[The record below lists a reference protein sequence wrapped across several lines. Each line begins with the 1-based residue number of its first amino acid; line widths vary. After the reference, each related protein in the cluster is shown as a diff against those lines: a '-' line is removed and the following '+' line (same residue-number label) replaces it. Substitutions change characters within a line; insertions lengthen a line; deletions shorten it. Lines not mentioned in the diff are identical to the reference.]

1 MKFIILWTISLTKQS
16 EVFMTLV
23 KSTGNKKVNLDFN
36 KEFIN
41 TFSQKIQ
48 SSDIT
53 FINQTLKDLHESD
66 VANLIENLSNE
77 TRIKLI
83 ELEEFKIDPDIFI
96 ELNESIQSEVLQLL
110 SSEAIINIVKRLESD
125 DSIKILENLET
136 NKKKLVLEKLPPKD
150 KFLLEEGLS
159 YPEDSAARI
168 MQREFTAVPSNWSVG
183 QTIDYLRE
191 NKDLPKEFLEIF
203 IVDNDFKPVG
213 TVPSSRVLRTSRDSK
228 MNSIM
233 TEMPVLISVNMDKEE
248 VGHTFENYNLVSA
261 GVVNKEN
268 KLVGMITAD
277 DVVTVV
283 QEEAEEDALRLAGV
297 GDEEITDSVVIK
309 TKRRFNW
316 LLLNLFTALLATWV
330 ISNFGASIEQMV
342 ALAFLM
348 PIVASM
354 GGNAGMQ
361 TLAVTIRA
369 IAKKELS
376 ASNFNRVVGKEFIIG
391 VLNGVI
397 FAIIT
402 ALIVHF
408 WFKEISLSLL
418 IGVSMILNMIVAGLF
433 GILVPV
439 SLKKMNIDPALAS
452 SVFVTTITDVI
463 GFLSFLGLGSY
474 YFLN

>member
-1 MKFIILWTISLTKQS
+1 
-16 EVFMTLV
+16 MTLP
-23 KSTGNKKVNLDFN
+23 KSTETKKVNLDFN

-41 TFSQKIQ
+41 TFTQNIESRNVE
-48 SSDIT
+48 
-53 FINQTLKDLHESD
+53 FINQTLKNLHEAD
-66 VANLIENLSNE
+66 VANLIENLNPD
-77 TRIKLI
+77 TRTKLI
-83 ELEEFKIDPDIFI
+83 EIESFNIEPEIFI
-96 ELNESIQSEVLQLL
+96 ELNESVQSEVLQLL
-110 SSEAIINIVKRLESD
+110 SIESLAKIIKRLESD
-125 DSIKILENLET
+125 NAIKILENISKDRKE
-136 NKKKLVLEKLPPKD
+136 KVLEKLPPKD
-150 KFLLEEGLS
+150 KFLLQEGLS

-168 MQREFTAVPSNWSVG
+168 MQREFTAVPSNWTVG

-191 NKDLPKEFLEIF
+191 EKDLPEEFLEIF
-203 IVDNDFKPVG
+203 IVDNDFKPIG
-213 TVPSSRVLRTSRDSK
+213 TVPSSRVLRTSRDLK

-233 TEMPVLISVNMDKEE
+233 LAMPVLISVNMDKEE
-248 VGHTFENYNLVSA
+248 VGLTFENYNLVSA

-283 QEEAEEDALRLAGV
+283 QEEAEEDALLLAGV
-297 GDEEITDSVVIK
+297 GDEEITDSVMLK

-369 IAKKELS
+369 IATKELS
-376 ASNFNRVVGKEFIIG
+376 KSNFNRVVGKEFLIG
-391 VLNGVI
+391 ILNGII
-397 FAIIT
+397 FAVIT
-402 ALIVHF
+402 AVIVQL
-408 WFKEISLSLL
+408 WFKEIYLSLL
-418 IGVSMILNMIVAGLF
+418 IGISMTLNMIVAGLF

-439 SLKKMNIDPALAS
+439 SLKKLNIDPALAS

-474 YFLN
+474 YLLN

>member
-1 MKFIILWTISLTKQS
+1 
-16 EVFMTLV
+16 MTLL

-41 TFSQKIQ
+41 TFSEKII
-48 SSDIT
+48 SRDIG

-66 VANLIENLSNE
+66 VANLIENLNNE

-83 ELEEFKIDPDIFI
+83 ELEEFSLDPEIFI

-110 SSEAIINIVKRLESD
+110 SIDSIIKIIKRLESD
-125 DSIKILENLET
+125 DSIKILENLEKE
-136 NKKKLVLEKLPPKD
+136 KKEAILEKLPPKD

-168 MQREFTAVPSNWSVG
+168 MQREFTAVPNNWSVG

-203 IVDNDFKPVG
+203 IVDNEFKPVG
-213 TVPSSRVLRTSRDSK
+213 TVPSSRVLRTPRDLK
-228 MNSIM
+228 MSSIM
-233 TEMPVLISVNMDKEE
+233 IEMPVLISVNMDKEE
-248 VGHTFENYNLVSA
+248 VGHTFESYNLVSA
-261 GVVNKEN
+261 GVVNKDN

-297 GDEEITDSVVIK
+297 GDEEITDSVIIK

-316 LLLNLFTALLATWV
+316 LLLNLFTALLAAWV
-330 ISNFGASIEQMV
+330 ISFFGASIEQMV

-369 IAKKELS
+369 IAKQELS
-376 ASNFNRVVGKEFIIG
+376 TSNFNRVVGKEFIIG
-391 VLNGVI
+391 VLNGII

-402 ALIVHF
+402 AIIVQF
-408 WFKEISLSLL
+408 WFKDTNLSLL

-439 SLKKMNIDPALAS
+439 SLKKLNVDPALAS

>member
-1 MKFIILWTISLTKQS
+1 MS
-16 EVFMTLV
+16 LV
-23 KSTGNKKVNLDFN
+23 KTIGEKKVNLDFN
-36 KEFIN
+36 KDFIN
-41 TFSQKIQ
+41 LFNEKIKSKDVQ
-48 SSDIT
+48 
-53 FINQTLKDLHESD
+53 FINQTLKDLHPAD
-66 VANLIENLSNE
+66 VANLIENLPPD
-77 TRIKLI
+77 TREKLI
-83 ELEEFKIDPDIFI
+83 EIEAFNIEAEIFI
-96 ELNESIQSEVLQLL
+96 EINESIQAEVLLLL
-110 SSEAIINIVKRLESD
+110 SAESIAKILHKLESD
-125 DSIKILENLET
+125 NALQILEKLEE
-136 NKKKLVLEKLPPKD
+136 NKKKKVLDKLLPKD
-150 KFLLEEGLS
+150 RFLLEEGLS

-168 MQREFTAVPSNWSVG
+168 MQREFTAVPSNWTVG

-191 NKDLPKEFLEIF
+191 NKELPKEFLEIF
-203 IVDNDFKPVG
+203 IVDNDFKPIG

-228 MNSIM
+228 MSSIM
-233 TEMPVLISVNMDKEE
+233 RKVPVLISVNMDKEE

-261 GVVNKEN
+261 GVVNKDN

-283 QEEAEEDALRLAGV
+283 QEEAEEDVLRLAGV
-297 GDEEITDSVVIK
+297 GDEEITDSVAIK

-316 LLLNLFTALLATWV
+316 LLLNLFTALIATWV
-330 ISNFGASIEQMV
+330 ISRFGATIEQMV

-376 ASNFNRVVGKEFIIG
+376 SGNFFTVLTKEFIIG
-391 VLNGVI
+391 VLNGII

-402 ALIVHF
+402 GVIVQF
-408 WFKEISLSLL
+408 WFKEINLSIL
-418 IGVSMILNMIVAGLF
+418 IAVSMVLNMIVAGLF

-439 SLKKMNIDPALAS
+439 SLKKFNIDPAIAS

-463 GFLSFLGLGSY
+463 GFLSFLGIGSY
-474 YFLN
+474 FLFN

>member
-1 MKFIILWTISLTKQS
+1 MS
-16 EVFMTLV
+16 LV
-23 KSTGNKKVNLDFN
+23 KSIGNKKVNFDFN
-36 KEFIN
+36 KDFISI
-41 TFSQKIQ
+41 FSDKIKA
-48 SSDIT
+48 SDLK
-53 FINQTLKDLHESD
+53 FINQTLKDLHPSD
-66 VANLIENLSNE
+66 VANLIENLSEE
-77 TRIKLI
+77 TRAKLI
-83 ELEEFKIDPDIFI
+83 EIEEFNIDPEIFI
-96 ELNESIQSEVLQLL
+96 EINESIQAEVLQLL
-110 SSEAIINIVKRLESD
+110 SPDSIAKILKRSESD
-125 DSIKILENLET
+125 NSIAILENLDAER
-136 NKKKLVLEKLPPKD
+136 KKTVLDRLPPKD
-150 KFLLEEGLS
+150 RFLLEEGLS

-191 NKDLPKEFLEIF
+191 SRELPQEFSEIF
-203 IVDNDFKPVG
+203 IVDNDFKPIG
-213 TVPSSRVLRTSRDSK
+213 IVPSSRVLRTSREAK

-233 TEMPVLISVNMDKEE
+233 REMPVLISVNMDKEE
-248 VGHTFENYNLVSA
+248 VGYTFENYNLISA
-261 GVVNKEN
+261 GVVNKNN

-297 GDEEITDSVVIK
+297 GDEEITDSVIVK

-330 ISNFGASIEQMV
+330 ISKFGASIEKMV

-369 IAKKELS
+369 IATKELS
-376 ASNFNRVVGKEFIIG
+376 SSNFNRVVGKEFLIG
-391 VLNGVI
+391 ILNGII
-397 FAIIT
+397 FALIT
-402 ALIVHF
+402 AAIVQL
-408 WFKEISLSLL
+408 WFKEEKLSLL
-418 IGVSMILNMIVAGLF
+418 IGISMILNMIVAGLF

-439 SLKKMNIDPALAS
+439 SLKKINVDPALAS

-463 GFLSFLGLGSY
+463 GFLSFLGIGSY
-474 YFLN
+474 FFLN

>member
-1 MKFIILWTISLTKQS
+1 MALP
-16 EVFMTLV
+16 
-23 KSTGNKKVNLDFN
+23 KSAETKKVNLDFN
-36 KEFIN
+36 KEFID
-41 TFSQKIQ
+41 TFTQNIEEGNVA
-48 SSDIT
+48 
-53 FINQTLKDLHESD
+53 FINQTLKDLHEAD
-66 VANLIENLSNE
+66 VANLIENLSPE
-77 TRIKLI
+77 TRTKLI
-83 ELEEFKIDPDIFI
+83 EIESFNIDPEIFI

-110 SSEAIINIVKRLESD
+110 SIESLIKIIRRLESD
-125 DSIKILENLET
+125 NAIKILENLSKEI
-136 NKKKLVLEKLPPKD
+136 KEKVLEKLPPKD
-150 KFLLEEGLS
+150 KFLLQEGLS

-168 MQREFTAVPSNWSVG
+168 MQREFTAVPNNWTVG

-191 NKDLPKEFLEIF
+191 EKDLPEEFLEIF
-203 IVDNDFKPVG
+203 IVDNDFKPIG
-213 TVPSSRVLRTSRDSK
+213 TVPSSRVLRTARDLT

-248 VGHTFENYNLVSA
+248 VGLTFENYNLVSA

-297 GDEEITDSVVIK
+297 GDEEITDSVMLK

-330 ISNFGASIEQMV
+330 ISFFGASIEQMV

-369 IAKKELS
+369 IATKELS
-376 ASNFNRVVGKEFIIG
+376 KSNFNRVVGKEFLIG
-391 VLNGVI
+391 ILNGII

-402 ALIVHF
+402 AVIVQF
-408 WFKEISLSLL
+408 WFKEINLSLL
-418 IGVSMILNMIVAGLF
+418 IGISMILNMIVAGLF

-439 SLKKMNIDPALAS
+439 SLKKFNIDPALAS

-463 GFLSFLGLGSY
+463 GFLSFLGLGSF

>member
-1 MKFIILWTISLTKQS
+1 MSLI
-16 EVFMTLV
+16 
-23 KSTGNKKVNLDFN
+23 KSIGNKKVNLDFN
-36 KEFIN
+36 KDFI
-41 TFSQKIQ
+41 TIFSDKINI
-48 SSDIT
+48 SDLQ
-53 FINQTLKDLHESD
+53 FINQTLKDLHPSD
-66 VANLIENLSNE
+66 VANLIENLSSE

-83 ELEEFKIDPDIFI
+83 EIESFNLAPEIFV
-96 ELNESIQSEVLQLL
+96 ELNDSIQSEVLQLL
-110 SSEAIINIVKRLESD
+110 SVESIANIIKRLETDNAIS
-125 DSIKILENLET
+125 ILENLKSE
-136 NKKKLVLEKLPPKD
+136 KKNVVLDKLPPKD
-150 KFLLEEGLS
+150 RFLLEEGLS

-168 MQREFTAVPSNWSVG
+168 MQREFTAIPSDWSVG

-191 NKDLPKEFLEIF
+191 SKDLPKEFLEIF
-203 IVDNDFKPVG
+203 VVNNDFKPIG
-213 TVPSSRVLRTSRDSK
+213 IVPSSRVLRTSRDAK
-228 MNSIM
+228 MNTIM
-233 TEMPVLISVNMDKEE
+233 RDMPVLISVNMDKEE
-248 VGHTFENYNLVSA
+248 VGHTFENYNLLSA
-261 GVVNKEN
+261 GVVNKNN

-283 QEEAEEDALRLAGV
+283 QEEAEEDTLRLAGV
-297 GDEEITDSVVIK
+297 GDEEITDSVMLK

-369 IAKKELS
+369 IATKELS
-376 ASNFNRVVGKEFIIG
+376 KSNLNKVIGKEFLIG
-391 VLNGVI
+391 ILNGII

-402 ALIVHF
+402 AIIVQL
-408 WFKEISLSLL
+408 WFKDLNLSML

-439 SLKKMNIDPALAS
+439 SLKKINIDPALAS

>member
-1 MKFIILWTISLTKQS
+1 MALL
-16 EVFMTLV
+16 
-23 KSTGNKKVNLDFN
+23 KSTGNKKVNFDFN
-36 KEFIN
+36 KEFIS
-41 TFSQKIQ
+41 TFSDKIESRDVQ
-48 SSDIT
+48 
-53 FINQTLKDLHESD
+53 FINQTLKDLHEAD
-66 VANLIENLSNE
+66 VANLIENLNTE
-77 TRIKLI
+77 TRTKLI
-83 ELEEFKIDPDIFI
+83 ELESFNIEPEIFV
-96 ELNESIQSEVLQLL
+96 ELNESVQSEVLKLL
-110 SSEAIINIVKRLESD
+110 SIDSISKIIKRLESD
-125 DSIKILENLET
+125 DAIKILENLEKDT
-136 NKKKLVLEKLPPKD
+136 KEKILDKLPPKD

-159 YPEDSAARI
+159 YPDDSAARM
-168 MQREFTAVPSNWSVG
+168 MQREFTAVPSNWTVG

-191 NKDLPKEFLEIF
+191 TKDLPKEFLEIF
-203 IVDNDFKPVG
+203 IVDNDFKPIG
-213 TVPSSRVLRTSRDSK
+213 TVPSSRVLRTSRDLK

-233 TEMPVLISVNMDKEE
+233 SEMPVLISANMDQEE
-248 VGHTFENYNLVSA
+248 VGHAFENYNLVSA
-261 GVVNKEN
+261 GVVNKNN

-283 QEEAEEDALRLAGV
+283 QEEAEEDTLRLAGV
-297 GDEEITDSVVIK
+297 GDEEITDSVMLK

-330 ISNFGASIEQMV
+330 ISFFGASIEQMV

-369 IAKKELS
+369 IATKELS
-376 ASNFNRVVGKEFIIG
+376 KSNFNRVVGKEFLIG
-391 VLNGVI
+391 ILNGII

-402 ALIVHF
+402 AIIVQL
-408 WFKEISLSLL
+408 WFKELNLSLL
-418 IGVSMILNMIVAGLF
+418 IGISMILNMIVAGLF

-463 GFLSFLGLGSY
+463 GFLSFLGLGSF